1 MAQVKTF
8 SWTNPASAVARDFN
22 CGFTVAEAT
31 SVDRTNG
38 GSWYWNSA
46 MADGE
51 VLDVDSGAMATSN
64 GFTPLSES
72 ANYGASIS
80 GFTNANPGVITV
92 DDSGPAGFAVGDTIK
107 VEGIAE
113 SGSATSLNQSSTF
126 TIASLTATAITLDQN
141 TSAYNTYVS
150 GGKVSRVSDTNGAA
164 IPQENFARRG
174 ITLGTTPV
182 GANSAEMVLIVKSA
196 ESVT

>member
-8 SWTNPASAVARDFN
+8 SWTNPAAAVAKDFDV
-22 CGFTVAEAT
+22 GFTVAEAT
-31 SVDRTNG
+31 SVDTTNG
-38 GSWYWNSA
+38 GSWYWNKE
-46 MADGE
+46 MADAA
-51 VLDVDSGAMATSN
+51 VLDVDSGAFATSN

-72 ANYGASIS
+72 ANYGASVS
-80 GFTNANPGVITV
+80 AFTNANPGVITV
-92 DDSGPAGFAVGDTIK
+92 DDAVVAGFAAGDTIK

-113 SGSATSLNQSSTF
+113 SGSGSSLNQASTF
-126 TIASLTATAITLDQN
+126 TIASVTATQITLDQN

-150 GGKVSRVSDTNGAA
+150 GGKVSRVSDSNGDA
-164 IPQENFARRG
+164 IALQNFARRG

-182 GANSAEMVLIVKSA
+182 GANNAAMVLVVRGD